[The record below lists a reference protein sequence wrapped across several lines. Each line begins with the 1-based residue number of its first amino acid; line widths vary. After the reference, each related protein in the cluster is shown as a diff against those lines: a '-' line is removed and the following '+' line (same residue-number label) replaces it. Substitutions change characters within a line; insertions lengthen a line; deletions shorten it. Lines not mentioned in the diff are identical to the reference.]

1 MRKLHQIRWVWILSA
16 MWFCGGIA
24 YGQNQWDEIR
34 DNENRVRFTHPDS
47 ILIWVRGVDSNTVY
61 GKALHTW
68 AQGTVLFHHSD
79 YSESY
84 KILSRALEQ
93 ARETRNFMLQ
103 SEISMDLARAYM
115 ILDMTGESLSLL
127 LYVRDYFN
135 RAGTNH
141 QKARVLLALGE
152 LYRKMSYFEK
162 AQNALAEGLKW
173 MNGEES
179 QITCALYNRMAAI
192 NTQKGILD
200 SADYYSRIAIEM
212 AQKLNDAHLQ
222 AISYNE
228 IGQVN
233 MQSGDWNAAFLSF
246 KKADSL
252 WTSLNMLRFA
262 APARLKVSIILATRK
277 ETDTALAIATHTFFE
292 IRGKKWYFLE
302 SEMAQHIANLYMEAN
317 MADSAFR
324 YQDYRYGANNAF
336 IETRYK
342 INADVVQSRYQY
354 EKNLNTIRE
363 QTRQLKEESQ
373 NRRWYT
379 VLVII
384 LAAMAVMLALLAA
397 QKQKESHLIK
407 KEKQQEVL
415 HNRSLQESI
424 HEKNALIQEVNHRVK
439 NNLQTISS
447 LIDLQKASISDQ
459 AGIWV
464 LEDAQRRIDSMG
476 LAHELLFSSSSLGKI
491 NVAEYMEKLIQA
503 EQSLHGAQVK
513 NIRFLLDVF
522 PAEIDLNRIISLG
535 MITSEAVSN
544 AVKHAFDEKED
555 KVLRVTLTCE
565 NEKCELR
572 IQDNGKGL
580 APEFREKA
588 KSSFGIRL
596 MEIFAKKM
604 GARFEL
610 EDAHPGTAIVV
621 LFSL

>member
-135 RAGTNH
+135 RAGTNQ

-152 LYRKMSYFEK
+152 LYRKMGQHAK
-162 AQNALAEGLKW
+162 AQKALLEGLDR
-173 MNGEES
+173 MNGERNRTS
-179 QITCALYNRMAAI
+179 CALYNRLAAVK
-192 NTQKGILD
+192 TQTGKYD
-200 SADYYSRIAIEM
+200 SSDYYSRISISI
-212 AQKLNDAHLQ
+212 AQELKDAHLQ

-228 IGQVN
+228 MGQVYTET
-233 MQSGDWNAAFLSF
+233 GDWNSGYKAFRI
-246 KKADSL
+246 ADSL
-252 WTSLNMLRFA
+252 WTSLDMLRFA
-262 APARLKVSIILATRK
+262 ASARLKISIYHSLSK
-277 ETDTALAIATHTFFE
+277 ESDTALAIAKKAFFD
-292 IRGKKWYFLE
+292 IRGKEWFFLE
-302 SEMAQHIANLYMEAN
+302 SEVATHISNIYLEN
-317 MADSAFR
+317 KEADSAIR
-324 YQDYRYGANNAF
+324 YRDISYGAYISFVENRN
-336 IETRYK
+336 K
-342 INADVVQSRYQY
+342 MNADVVESRYQY
-354 EKNLNTIRE
+354 EKNQNIIRE
-363 QTRQLKEESQ
+363 QTRQLQEESQ
-373 NRRWYT
+373 NRRWYLILVSVLT
-379 VLVII
+379 V
-384 LAAMAVMLALLAA
+384 MAVMLAFLAA
-397 QKQKESHLIK
+397 LKQKESRLIN
-407 KEKQQEVL
+407 KEKQKEVL
-415 HNRSLQESI
+415 YSRSLQESI

-476 LAHELLFSSSSLGKI
+476 LAHELLYSSSSLGKI